1 MTIDADIT
9 VIGAGVIGISA
20 ALELQRR
27 GHKVLV
33 IDAEGVAQ
41 GASFGNAGAFA
52 FTDVLP
58 LATPR
63 IMRQA
68 PRWLFDPLGPLSIP
82 PSYALRIAP
91 WLFKFWRASRPEKFA
106 TATTAQSQLMA
117 LARHAV
123 ERQIAFAD
131 CAHLVVREGQL
142 QLYDTKRSF
151 KASLPDWALRKSH
164 GIAFDI
170 IQDAATLAA
179 IQPGLNAK
187 FQHGVF
193 TPAWMNTVNPKSWVD
208 HLAAVFCQIGGEIT
222 TTKAH
227 AINVD
232 EYGVRITTSD
242 TPIRSKQVVI
252 AAGAHSHILARNLGD
267 RIPLETERGYNTSL
281 PSGAFDLRTH
291 LSFASHGFVVSK
303 LDDGVR
309 VGGAVELGGLD
320 APPNY
325 KRATHLLNKASEF
338 LPNLKTA
345 GGTQWMG
352 FRPSL
357 PDSLPVISR
366 ARHAPDVIYA
376 FGHGHLGLTQSAAT
390 AELVADLA
398 ENKPPAIDVAPFS
411 AERF

>member
-1 MTIDADIT
+1 M
-9 VIGAGVIGISA
+9 
-20 ALELQRR
+20 
-27 GHKVLV
+27 
-33 IDAEGVAQ
+33 IDAEGVAK

-58 LATPR
+58 MATPR

-117 LARHAV
+117 LSRQAV
-123 ERQIAFAD
+123 ERQIARTN
-131 CAHLVVREGQL
+131 CAHLVLREGQL
-142 QLYDTKRSF
+142 QLYETKRTF
-151 KASLPDWALRKSH
+151 KASLPDWDLRKSH
-164 GIAFDI
+164 GIGFDV
-170 IQDAATLAA
+170 IQDAATLAE

-208 HLAAVFCQIGGEIT
+208 HLAAVFCQAGGEIT
-222 TTKAH
+222 VTKAH
-227 AINVD
+227 AVNVG
-232 EYGVRITTSD
+232 EYGVQITTSD
-242 TPIRSKQVVI
+242 TPIRSGQVVI
-252 AAGAHSHILARNLGD
+252 SAGADSHFLARKLGD

-291 LSFASHGFVVSK
+291 LSFANHGFVVSK
-303 LDDGVR
+303 LDGGVR

-325 KRATHLLNKASEF
+325 KRATHLLNKASNF
-338 LPNLKTA
+338 LPKLKTA

-357 PDSLPVISR
+357 PDSLPVIG
-366 ARHAPDVIYA
+366 HAQHVPNVIYA

-398 ENKPPAIDVAPFS
+398 ENKTPAIDVVPFS
-411 AERF
+411 AGRF